1 MCNNKIIKRECIKLT
16 AGMIKIISY
25 IFYNK
30 IPSIYFFIFHI
41 KGTKLRVFPREIAAY
56 DQDLGI
62 NANIFYTLNSG

>member
-1 MCNNKIIKRECIKLT
+1 MHIKLT

-25 IFYNK
+25 VFTIKYR
-30 IPSIYFFIFHI
+30 IFIFFNFPHNQ
-41 KGTKLRVFPREIAAY
+41 GTKLRVFPREISAY